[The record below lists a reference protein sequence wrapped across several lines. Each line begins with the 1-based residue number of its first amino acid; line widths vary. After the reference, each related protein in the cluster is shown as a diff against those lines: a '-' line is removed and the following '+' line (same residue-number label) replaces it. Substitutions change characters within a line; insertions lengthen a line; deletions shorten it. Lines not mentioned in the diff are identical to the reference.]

1 MLSVIFFYSAS
12 GKSCLL
18 LEVDLLY
25 LFLPTS
31 NFQRLAIETIKS
43 SYDEAGSDEE
53 GDLDSDLAIVN
64 AHFLL
69 LW

>member
-1 MLSVIFFYSAS
+1 MSFFFNSAS